1 MIITQSPLSGNATL
15 GDVSSM
21 QATIAEW
28 FDTTCKD
35 AWRVPKRR
43 SVAYV
48 QKVEH
53 AINDLAEYIG
63 KMEALMD
70 QTKVTSDEGR
80 EIMAKIAERGY
91 DFARRLDNLI
101 ERAPNPQL
109 KSKIEDLFF
118 RMEDIA
124 ETAELVSSKEFEHL
138 LNLEIKRFFDGQ
150 AKG

>member
-1 MIITQSPLSGNATL
+1 MIITQPPTGGNAIL
-15 GDVSSM
+15 GDVSDM

-28 FDTTCKD
+28 FDTTSKD
-35 AWRVPKRR
+35 TWRSRKKR

-53 AINDLAEYIG
+53 AINDLADYVDEMG
-63 KMEALMD
+63 VLMD
-70 QTKVTSDEGR
+70 QARVTSDEGR
-80 EIMAKIAERGY
+80 EIMANIAERGY
-91 DFARRLDNLI
+91 DLARRLDKLI

-109 KSKIEDLFF
+109 KGKIEDLFF

-138 LNLEIKRFFDGQ
+138 VNLEIKRFFDGR